1 MKGSTAICSSG
12 EAAACFS
19 KQIAGK
25 NYLIIPEKPSSAAG
39 LECDNALRS
48 RLAWIGH
55 HRLVVG
61 LGFFFGSLAPS
72 VGTESCEDPAVGKEM
87 SKARG
92 PPRRPQRATTTG
104 QGTEGVSGGSYLPQS
119 RGYHSIAAQQASATP
134 SGSGTLQYPPLPA
147 GSLMPTIS
155 RPPPLPPL
163 PPPTTT
169 ITTTS
174 NRGALPAARS
184 MQWDTSTEGEA
195 PPPSAP
201 APALAG
207 DEAATLADYPYSIY
221 NHGTWTADDDTT
233 LIQART
239 GGQNWADLQRTHFPS
254 KTSNA
259 CRKRYE
265 RLVERRGIHD
275 HGGRR
280 VEMVASEYMNMRRET
295 WSGLADRVGM
305 RWEVVEALVRIPRV
319 GRGGCSGEVAC

>member
-25 NYLIIPEKPSSAAG
+25 NYLIIPEKPSSAAS

-55 HRLVVG
+55 RRLVG
-61 LGFFFGSLAPS
+61 CLGFFFGSLAPS
-72 VGTESCEDPAVGKEM
+72 VGTESCEDPAVGKGM

-104 QGTEGVSGGSYLPQS
+104 QGTEGVPGGSELPQN
-119 RGYHSIAAQQASATP
+119 RGYHSFAAQQASATS
-134 SGSGTLQYPPLPA
+134 SGSGTLQYPSFSARLFT
-147 GSLMPTIS
+147 PTVS

-169 ITTTS
+169 TTTTS
-174 NRGALPAARS
+174 NPSAPPAARS
-184 MQWDTSTEGEA
+184 MQWVASTEDEA

-201 APALAG
+201 ASALVG

-221 NHGTWTADDDTT
+221 NHGTWTADDDAT

-239 GGQNWADLQRTHFPS
+239 GGQNWADLQRTHFPT

-305 RWEVVEALVRIPRV
+305 RWEVVEALVRIPRG
-319 GRGGCSGEVAC
+319 GRGCCLAEATC